1 MPRVRLH
8 GLEDVVGLVG
18 HGLAGSAHETG
29 PVGATGDA
37 RDEAAGGG
45 APPGRAE
52 TREGR
57 HHVATA
63 RVWHRRGDGGRVTGM
78 LDEAQ
83 AVAQPLD
90 D

>member
-1 MPRVRLH
+1 MKSLLAAPVDGERGEGVPRVRLH

-45 APPGRAE
+45 AAGA
-52 TREGR
+52 
-57 HHVATA
+57 
-63 RVWHRRGDGGRVTGM
+63 
-78 LDEAQ
+78 
-83 AVAQPLD
+83 
-90 D
+90 